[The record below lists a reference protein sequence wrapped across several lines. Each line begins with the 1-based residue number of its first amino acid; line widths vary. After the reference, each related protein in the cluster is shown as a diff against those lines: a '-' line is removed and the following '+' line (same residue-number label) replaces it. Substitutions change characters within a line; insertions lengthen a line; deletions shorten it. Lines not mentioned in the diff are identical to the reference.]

1 MLIRRGG
8 HVQEIYEGEV
18 YAEHNPTW
26 HEEDSPWKASQ
37 IRKIIEDNKVPHKRI
52 CEVGCGAGSILTNL
66 EHAFPDSNLDGYEIS
81 PYAYSRAKTR
91 ETEHTKF
98 HLGDVLQA
106 ETSDFDITL
115 IIDVIEHVEDYIN
128 FLKNLKDIGT
138 YKILHI
144 PLDLSLQSL
153 FRITPIMGQRE
164 GVGHLHYFFKESA
177 LATVRDCGYTIVD
190 HCYTAS
196 RLELPNQAFS
206 SRLMRWPRRLLFAL
220 NPDLAVRVVGGYS
233 LLVLAK

>member
-1 MLIRRGG
+1 M
-8 HVQEIYEGEV
+8 QAIYEGEV

-66 EHAFPDSNLDGYEIS
+66 EQDFPDAELMGYEIS
-81 PYAYSRAKTR
+81 PYAYSKAKAR
-91 ETEHTKF
+91 ETERTKF
-98 HLGDVLQA
+98 YLGDVTKA
-106 ETSDFDITL
+106 EKTDFDITL

-128 FLKNLKDIGT
+128 FLKDLKDVGT
-138 YKILHI
+138 YKVLHI
-144 PLDLSLQSL
+144 PLDLSVQSV
-153 FRITPIMGQRE
+153 FRISPIMGLRE
-164 GVGHLHYFFKESA
+164 SVGHLHYFFKESA
-177 LATVRDCGYTIVD
+177 LATVKDCGYTIVD
-190 HCYTAS
+190 YRYTAS

-206 SRLMRWPRRLLFAL
+206 SRLMRWPRRLLFAI

-233 LLVLAK
+233 LLILAK